1 MSLTIEV
8 QPSVNTA
15 VYNPIR
21 FEFNSDVTSD
31 YTIGAEIEADDN
43 QTNDNGY
50 LQLNLSLPHGL
61 LVGDFVKISQNA
73 TIEAYNGVWLVTSVV
88 GDSFTI
94 NAPYVGAGDGNN
106 IWYYK
111 YLRNYNAV
119 IRVFGFNYCDNGFE
133 ELAKITLKPT
143 FVLGYCYFII
153 DIADILKDYNSECNV
168 VTDVISGDLF
178 PLISPPIIQN
188 NLKSYIRYYISYA
201 EGFDNPVGNDT
212 EYEETEP
219 IDL

>member
-8 QPSVNTA
+8 EPSLNTA
-15 VYNPIR
+15 VYNPVR
-21 FEFNSDVTSD
+21 FEFNSDVRSD
-31 YTIGAEIEADDN
+31 YTIGAEIEVDDFLDN
-43 QTNDNGY
+43 NNGY
-50 LQLNLSLPHGL
+50 LRLNLTYPHGL
-61 LVGDFVKISQNA
+61 LVGDFILISQNVG
-73 TIEAYNGVWLVTSVV
+73 IDAYSGVWLVTEVV
-88 GDSFTI
+88 GDTFTI
-94 NAPYVGAGDGNN
+94 NAPFVGVGSG
-106 IWYYK
+106 YMFFYK

-133 ELAKITLKPT
+133 ELAKLTLKPT

-153 DIADILKDYNSECNV
+153 DVADILKDYNSECNV

-201 EGFDNPVGNDT
+201 EGFDNPVGNEA
-212 EYEETEP
+212 EYEETAP
-219 IDL
+219 TDL

>member
-8 QPSVNTA
+8 EPSINTA

-21 FEFNSDVTSD
+21 FEFNSDVRSD
-31 YTIGAEIEADDN
+31 YTIGAEIEVEFGQVN
-43 QTNDNGY
+43 NNGY
-50 LQLNLSLPHGL
+50 LQLNFDGNTL
-61 LVGDFVKISQNA
+61 LVGDFIKVSQNA
-73 TIEAYNGVWLVTSVV
+73 GVEAYNGVWLVTEVNESNI
-88 GDSFTI
+88 TI
-94 NAPYVGAGDGNN
+94 NAPFVGSGVGQL
-106 IWYYK
+106 WFYK

-133 ELAKITLKPT
+133 ELAKLTLKPT

-153 DIADILKDYNSECNV
+153 DVADILKDYNTNCNV

-201 EGFDNPVGNDT
+201 EGFDNPVGNEA
-212 EYEETEP
+212 EYEETTP
-219 IDL
+219 SDL

>member
-8 QPSVNTA
+8 EPSINTA

-21 FEFNSDVTSD
+21 FEFNSDVRSD
-31 YTIGAEIEADDN
+31 YTIGAEIEVEFGN
-43 QTNDNGY
+43 VNNNGY
-50 LQLNLSLPHGL
+50 LQLNFEGNTL
-61 LVGDFVKISQNA
+61 LVGDFIKVSQNA
-73 TIEAYNGVWLVTSVV
+73 GIPAYDGVWLVTEV
-88 GDSFTI
+88 GMDNITI
-94 NAPYVGAGDGNN
+94 NAPFVGSGVGQL
-106 IWYYK
+106 WFYK

-133 ELAKITLKPT
+133 ELAKLTLKPT

-153 DIADILKDYNSECNV
+153 DVADILKDYNTNCNV

-178 PLISPPIIQN
+178 PLVSPPIIQN

-201 EGFDNPVGNDT
+201 EGFDNPVGNEA

-219 IDL
+219 SDL

>member
-8 QPSVNTA
+8 EPSINTA
-15 VYNPIR
+15 VYNPVR

-31 YTIGAEIEADDN
+31 YTIGAELEVDGSVGN
-43 QTNDNGY
+43 NNGY
-50 LQLNLSLPHGL
+50 LELGFVDSPSL
-61 LVGDFVKISQNA
+61 LVGDFVKISQNGG
-73 TIEAYNGVWLVTSVV
+73 IDAYSGVWLVTSVV
-88 GDSFTI
+88 ANTITI
-94 NAPYVGAGDGNN
+94 NAPFVGTGTSQ
-106 IWYYK
+106 IWLYK

-133 ELAKITLKPT
+133 ELAKLTLKPT

-153 DIADILKDYNSECNV
+153 DIADVLKDFNSECNV

-178 PLISPPIIQN
+178 PLVSPPIIQN

-201 EGFDNPVGNDT
+201 EGFDNPVGNDS

-219 IDL
+219 VDL

>member
-8 QPSVNTA
+8 EPSINTA

-21 FEFNSDVTSD
+21 FEFNSDVRSD
-31 YTIGAEIEADDN
+31 YTIGYEIEVEFGQVN
-43 QTNDNGY
+43 NNGY
-50 LQLNLSLPHGL
+50 LQLNFEGNTL
-61 LVGDFVKISQNA
+61 LVGDFIKVSQNA
-73 TIEAYNGVWLVTSVV
+73 GVEAYNGVWLVTEVNENNI
-88 GDSFTI
+88 TI
-94 NAPYVGAGDGNN
+94 NAPFVGSGVGQL
-106 IWYYK
+106 WFYK

-133 ELAKITLKPT
+133 ELAKLTLKPT

-153 DIADILKDYNSECNV
+153 DVADILKDYNTNCNV

-178 PLISPPIIQN
+178 PLVSPPIIQN

-201 EGFDNPVGNDT
+201 EGFDNPVGNEA

-219 IDL
+219 SDL

>member
-8 QPSVNTA
+8 EPSINTA

-31 YTIGAEIEADDN
+31 YTIGAEAEAQDGQSN
-43 QTNDNGY
+43 YNGY
-50 LQLNLSLPHGL
+50 LQISLTNEHFL
-61 LVGDFVKISQNA
+61 LVGDFILISQNA
-73 TIEAYNGVWLVTSVV
+73 GIDAYNGVWLVTELI
-88 GDSFTI
+88 DDTQFII
-94 NAPYVGAGDGNN
+94 NAPYVGSGTSN

-133 ELAKITLKPT
+133 ELAKLTLKPT
-143 FVLGYCYFII
+143 FVLGYCYFIV

>member
-15 VYNPIR
+15 VYNPVR
-21 FEFNSDVTSD
+21 FEFNSDVRSD
-31 YTIGAEIEADDN
+31 YTIGAEIEVDN
-43 QTNDNGY
+43 FLDNNNGY
-50 LQLNLSLPHGL
+50 LRLNLTYAHGL
-61 LVGDFVKISQNA
+61 LVGDFIKISQNA
-73 TIEAYNGVWLVTSVV
+73 GIEAYNGVWLVTSVV

-94 NAPYVGAGDGNN
+94 NAPFVGVGDSTF
-106 IWYYK
+106 WFYK

-133 ELAKITLKPT
+133 EIAKITLKPT

-178 PLISPPIIQN
+178 PLVSPPIIQN

-201 EGFDNPVGNDT
+201 EGFDNPVGN
-212 EYEETEP
+212 EAQYEETTP
-219 IDL
+219 NDL

>member
-8 QPSVNTA
+8 EPSINTA

-21 FEFNSDVTSD
+21 FEFNSDVRSD
-31 YTIGAEIEADDN
+31 YTIGIEIEVDN
-43 QTNDNGY
+43 SQVNNNGY
-50 LQLNLSLPHGL
+50 LQLDLSSPHGL
-61 LVGDFVKISQNA
+61 LVGDFILISQNA
-73 TIEAYNGVWLVTSVV
+73 GIEAYNGIWIVTEVV
-88 GDSFTI
+88 GDTFTI
-94 NAPYVGAGDGNN
+94 NAPFVGSGSSA
-106 IWYYK
+106 IWFYK

-133 ELAKITLKPT
+133 ELAKLTLKPT
-143 FVLGYCYFII
+143 FVLGYCYFIV

-201 EGFDNPVGNDT
+201 EGFDNPVGN
-212 EYEETEP
+212 EAQYEETTP
-219 IDL
+219 SDL

>member
-8 QPSVNTA
+8 QPSINTA

-21 FEFNSDVTSD
+21 FEFNSDVRSD
-31 YTIGAEIEADDN
+31 YTIGAEVEVEFGQSN
-43 QTNDNGY
+43 NNGY
-50 LQLNLSLPHGL
+50 LQLNFEGNTL
-61 LVGDFVKISQNA
+61 LVGDFLKISQNA
-73 TIEAYNGVWLVTSVV
+73 GVEAYNGVWLVTEV
-88 GDSFTI
+88 GIDNITI
-94 NAPYVGAGDGNN
+94 NAPFVGSGTGA
-106 IWYYK
+106 IYFYK

-178 PLISPPIIQN
+178 PLVSPPIIQN

-201 EGFDNPVGNDT
+201 EGFDNPVGNEA

-219 IDL
+219 VDL

>member
-8 QPSVNTA
+8 EPSINTA

-31 YTIGAEIEADDN
+31 YTIGAETEADLGQVN
-43 QTNDNGY
+43 NNGY
-50 LQLNLSLPHGL
+50 LQLDLSSPHGL
-61 LVGDFVKISQNA
+61 LVGDFIKVSQNA
-73 TIEAYNGVWLVTSVV
+73 TIDAYNGVWLVTSVV

-94 NAPYVGAGDGNN
+94 NAPFVGVGTGN
-106 IWYYK
+106 IWFYK

-133 ELAKITLKPT
+133 ELAKLTLKPT
-143 FVLGYCYFII
+143 FVLGYCYFIV

-201 EGFDNPVGNDT
+201 EGFDNPVGNEA
-212 EYEETEP
+212 EYEETAP
-219 IDL
+219 TDL

>member
-8 QPSVNTA
+8 EPSLNTA

-21 FEFNSDVTSD
+21 FEFNSDVRSD
-31 YTIGAEIEADDN
+31 YTIGAEIEVEFGQVN
-43 QTNDNGY
+43 NNGY
-50 LQLNLSLPHGL
+50 LQLNFDGNTL
-61 LVGDFVKISQNA
+61 LVGDFIKVSQNA
-73 TIEAYNGVWLVTSVV
+73 GVEAYNGVWLVTEVNESNI
-88 GDSFTI
+88 TI
-94 NAPYVGAGDGNN
+94 NAPFVGSGVGQL
-106 IWYYK
+106 WFYK

-133 ELAKITLKPT
+133 ELAKLTLKPT

-153 DIADILKDYNSECNV
+153 DVADILKDYNSECNV

-178 PLISPPIIQN
+178 PLVSPPIIQN

-201 EGFDNPVGNDT
+201 EGFDNPVGNEA
-212 EYEETEP
+212 EYEETTP
-219 IDL
+219 SDL

>member
-8 QPSVNTA
+8 EPSINTA

-31 YTIGAEIEADDN
+31 YTIGAEINAGDG
-43 QTNDNGY
+43 QSNDNGY
-50 LQLNLSLPHGL
+50 LQLNLTEEHFL
-61 LVGDFVKISQNA
+61 LVGDFILISQNA
-73 TIEAYNGVWLVTSVV
+73 GIDAYNGVWLVTAVV

-94 NAPYVGAGDGNN
+94 NAPFVGIGTGT
-106 IWYYK
+106 IHYFK

-133 ELAKITLKPT
+133 ELAKLTLKPT
-143 FVLGYCYFII
+143 FVLGYCYFIV

-201 EGFDNPVGNDT
+201 EGFDNPVGNEA

-219 IDL
+219 TDL

>member
-8 QPSVNTA
+8 EPSINTA

-21 FEFNSDVTSD
+21 FEFNSDVRSD
-31 YTIGAEIEADDN
+31 YTIGAEIEVEFGN
-43 QTNDNGY
+43 VNNNGY
-50 LQLNLSLPHGL
+50 LQLNFEGNTL
-61 LVGDFVKISQNA
+61 LVGDFIKVSQNA
-73 TIEAYNGVWLVTSVV
+73 GIPAYDGVWLVTEV
-88 GDSFTI
+88 GMDNITI
-94 NAPYVGAGDGNN
+94 NAPFVGSGVGQL
-106 IWYYK
+106 WFYK

-133 ELAKITLKPT
+133 ELAKLTLKPT

-153 DIADILKDYNSECNV
+153 DVADILKDYNSECNV

-178 PLISPPIIQN
+178 PLVSPPIIQN

-201 EGFDNPVGNDT
+201 EGFDNPVGNEA

-219 IDL
+219 SDL

>member
-1 MSLTIEV
+1 MSLTIVVE
-8 QPSVNTA
+8 PSTNTA
-15 VYNPIR
+15 VYNPVR
-21 FEFNSDVTSD
+21 FEFSSDVTSD
-31 YTIGAEIEADDN
+31 YTIGIELEVDGSVGN
-43 QTNDNGY
+43 NNGY
-50 LQLNLSLPHGL
+50 LELGFVDSPSL
-61 LVGDFVKISQNA
+61 LVGDFVKISQNGG
-73 TIEAYNGVWLVTSVV
+73 IDAYSGVWLVTSVV
-88 GDSFTI
+88 ANTITI
-94 NAPYVGAGDGNN
+94 NAPFVGTGTSQ
-106 IWYYK
+106 IWLYK

-133 ELAKITLKPT
+133 ELAKLTLKPT
-143 FVLGYCYFII
+143 FVLGYCYFIV

>member
-8 QPSVNTA
+8 EPSTNTA
-15 VYNPIR
+15 VYNPVR
-21 FEFNSDVTSD
+21 FEFSSDVTSD
-31 YTIGAEIEADDN
+31 YTIGIELEVDGSVGN
-43 QTNDNGY
+43 NNGY
-50 LQLNLSLPHGL
+50 LELGFVDSPSL
-61 LVGDFVKISQNA
+61 LVGDFVKISQNGG
-73 TIEAYNGVWLVTSVV
+73 IDAYSGVWLVTSVV
-88 GDSFTI
+88 ANTITI
-94 NAPYVGAGDGNN
+94 NAPFVGTGTSQ
-106 IWYYK
+106 IWLYK

-133 ELAKITLKPT
+133 ELAKLTLKPT
-143 FVLGYCYFII
+143 FVLGYCYFIV

>member
-8 QPSVNTA
+8 EPSINTA

-21 FEFNSDVTSD
+21 FEFNSDVRSD
-31 YTIGAEIEADDN
+31 YTIGAEVEVEYGQSN
-43 QTNDNGY
+43 NNGY
-50 LQLNLSLPHGL
+50 LQLNFEGNTL
-61 LVGDFVKISQNA
+61 LVGDFLKISQNA
-73 TIEAYNGVWLVTSVV
+73 GVEAYNGVWLVTEV
-88 GDSFTI
+88 GELSITI
-94 NAPYVGAGDGNN
+94 NAPFVGTGAGA
-106 IWYYK
+106 IWFYK

-133 ELAKITLKPT
+133 EIAKITLKPT

-178 PLISPPIIQN
+178 PLVSPPIIQN

-201 EGFDNPVGNDT
+201 EGFDNPVGN
-212 EYEETEP
+212 EAQYEETTP
-219 IDL
+219 SDL

>member
-8 QPSVNTA
+8 EPSINTA

-31 YTIGAEIEADDN
+31 YTIGAEIEADLGQVN
-43 QTNDNGY
+43 NNGY
-50 LQLNLSLPHGL
+50 LQLDLSSPHGL
-61 LVGDFVKISQNA
+61 LVGDFIKVSQNA
-73 TIEAYNGVWLVTSVV
+73 TIDAYNGVWLVTSVV

-94 NAPYVGAGDGNN
+94 NAPFVGSGVGQ
-106 IWYYK
+106 IWFYK

-133 ELAKITLKPT
+133 ELAKLTLKPT
-143 FVLGYCYFII
+143 FVLGYCYFIV

-201 EGFDNPVGNDT
+201 EGFDNPVGNES
-212 EYEETEP
+212 EYEETP
-219 IDL
+219 PTDL

>member
-8 QPSVNTA
+8 EPSTNTA
-15 VYNPIR
+15 VYNPVR
-21 FEFNSDVTSD
+21 FEFSSDVTSD
-31 YTIGAEIEADDN
+31 YTIGIELEVDGSVGN
-43 QTNDNGY
+43 NNGY
-50 LQLNLSLPHGL
+50 LELGFVDSPSL
-61 LVGDFVKISQNA
+61 LVGDFVKISQNGG
-73 TIEAYNGVWLVTSVV
+73 IDAYSGVWLVTSVV
-88 GDSFTI
+88 ANTITI
-94 NAPYVGAGDGNN
+94 NAPFVGTGTSQ
-106 IWYYK
+106 IWLYK

-133 ELAKITLKPT
+133 ELAKLTLKPT
-143 FVLGYCYFII
+143 FVLGYCYFIV

-201 EGFDNPVGNDT
+201 EGFDNPVGN
-212 EYEETEP
+212 EAQYEETTP
-219 IDL
+219 SDL

>member
-8 QPSVNTA
+8 EPSTNTA
-15 VYNPIR
+15 VYNPVR
-21 FEFNSDVTSD
+21 FEFSSDVTSD
-31 YTIGAEIEADDN
+31 YTIGIELEVDGSVGN
-43 QTNDNGY
+43 NNGY
-50 LQLNLSLPHGL
+50 LELGFVDSPSL
-61 LVGDFVKISQNA
+61 LVGDFVKISQNGG
-73 TIEAYNGVWLVTSVV
+73 IDAYSGVWLVTSVV
-88 GDSFTI
+88 ANTITI
-94 NAPYVGAGDGNN
+94 NAPFVGTGTSQ
-106 IWYYK
+106 IWLYK

-133 ELAKITLKPT
+133 ELAKLTLKPT
-143 FVLGYCYFII
+143 FVLGYCYFIV

-219 IDL
+219 TDL